1 MTGCQL
7 EEGHALADKILDV
20 RGLRCPLPIIK
31 AQRALNEIAIGATL
45 VVLATDPGAPDD
57 FKAFCHINGHA
68 LLESTAATCFRFVIR
83 RKV

>member
-1 MTGCQL
+1 M
-7 EEGHALADKILDV
+7 ADKILEV

-45 VVLATDPGAPDD
+45 LVLATDTGAPDD
-57 FKAFCHINGHA
+57 FEAFCHTNGHV
-68 LLESTAATCFRFVIR
+68 LLESTASTYFRFVIR